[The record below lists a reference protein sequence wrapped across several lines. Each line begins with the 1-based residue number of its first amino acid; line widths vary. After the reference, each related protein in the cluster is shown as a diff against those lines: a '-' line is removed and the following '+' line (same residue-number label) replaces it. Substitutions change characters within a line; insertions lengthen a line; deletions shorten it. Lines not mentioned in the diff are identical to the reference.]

1 MQKFLRFNC
10 EKDFVL
16 QGVRKSRVLLCCSLL
31 SVSLNVAGQT
41 TSVTKV
47 LEYVPAPGQFVNASL
62 PKYEA
67 GDTDESIRAKAES
80 TMKAGSSFIGLGAYG
95 GYVVVGFDKPIVNV
109 PCEYDFK
116 TAGNAYV
123 NNAECGIIMVSQDK
137 NGNGLPD
144 DEWYELAGSEYNN
157 PKTDHNYKITY
168 YRHQ

>member
-80 TMKAGSSFIGLGAYG
+80 TMKAGIRS
-95 GYVVVGFDKPIVNV
+95 P
-109 PCEYDFK
+109 
-116 TAGNAYV
+116 
-123 NNAECGIIMVSQDK
+123 
-137 NGNGLPD
+137 LPF
-144 DEWYELAGSEYNN
+144 S
-157 PKTDHNYKITY
+157 
-168 YRHQ
+168 

>member
-16 QGVRKSRVLLCCSLL
+16 QGLRKSRVLLCCSLL
-31 SVSLNVAGQT
+31 SASLSVTGQT

-67 GDTDESIRAKAES
+67 RDTGESIRAKAES

-109 PCEYDFK
+109 PGEYDFK

-123 NNAECGIIMVSQDK
+123 NKAECGIIMVSQDK
-137 NGNGLPD
+137 NGN
-144 DEWYELAGSEYNN
+144 
-157 PKTDHNYKITY
+157 
-168 YRHQ
+168 